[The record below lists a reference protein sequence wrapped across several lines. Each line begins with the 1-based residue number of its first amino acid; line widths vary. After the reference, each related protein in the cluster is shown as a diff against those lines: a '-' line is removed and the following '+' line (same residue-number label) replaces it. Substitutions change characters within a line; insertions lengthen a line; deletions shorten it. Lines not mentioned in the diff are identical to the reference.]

1 MKTLTLAA
9 AALVAFCAA
18 ARADVLKEAPLR
30 RLAAQVLVLSDAD
43 YHDAAAAASGQ
54 AWAKLDRTTLLRTIY
69 RKLAAGRYKA
79 ALDEGLSGP
88 HRAEAEAAL
97 TSLTPAGRSVG
108 DDAKAVAPDAELM
121 NTAGWADSAWAY
133 VNQPPPRTYQPGAV
147 AAVRGGRKLSTD
159 DDKAVTALLASVDA
173 ADAALGPDAGAAARA
188 GNDFSAGRSYAQ
200 IADIFMR
207 SASADAAAAPA
218 PAAAT
223 PALSASDIYRQD
235 SPAVVLILASGSSG
249 QGELGTG
256 SIIDARGRILTN
268 AHVVVNAQT
277 GEPYGTIRVYLK
289 PARVTG
295 DPKRDLVDPFTAKV
309 ERYDRA
315 LDLAVLD
322 LDRVPR
328 APVMP
333 IGDDSVI
340 SPGDTVVAIGHP
352 EQGGLWTLTRG
363 IISTRVSDLGGVPG
377 KNAFQTDASINR
389 GNSGGPLIDSSG
401 AQIGINT
408 SMARK
413 AADGLTI
420 TSVNFSIRSSVFER
434 WLGTEAPP
442 LVASV
447 APAAP
452 PAAEP
457 PAASAP
463 PAVSAPPVGA
473 PALPAAPV
481 QSPVA
486 VAPAQPLPPSRP
498 QILTPA
504 RPYRADDVI
513 AAQIKQMENMGDEMD
528 QEIQQRLN
536 RSN

>member
-1 MKTLTLAA
+1 MKTFTLAA
-9 AALVAFCAA
+9 AALVAFAAA
-18 ARADVLKEAPLR
+18 ARAD
-30 RLAAQVLVLSDAD
+30 
-43 YHDAAAAASGQ
+43 
-54 AWAKLDRTTLLRTIY
+54 
-69 RKLAAGRYKA
+69 
-79 ALDEGLSGP
+79 
-88 HRAEAEAAL
+88 
-97 TSLTPAGRSVG
+97 
-108 DDAKAVAPDAELM
+108 
-121 NTAGWADSAWAY
+121 
-133 VNQPPPRTYQPGAV
+133 
-147 AAVRGGRKLSTD
+147 
-159 DDKAVTALLASVDA
+159 
-173 ADAALGPDAGAAARA
+173 
-188 GNDFSAGRSYAQ
+188 
-200 IADIFMR
+200 
-207 SASADAAAAPA
+207 APA
-218 PAAAT
+218 PAVPT
-223 PALSASDIYRQD
+223 LSASDIYRQD

-256 SIIDARGRILTN
+256 SIIDARGRVLTN

-277 GEPYGTIRVYLK
+277 GEPFGTIRVYLK

-322 LDRVPR
+322 LDRAPQ

-333 IGDDSVI
+333 IGNDSVI
-340 SPGDTVVAIGHP
+340 APGDTVVAIGHP

-434 WLGTEAPP
+434 WLGAEAPP

-452 PAAEP
+452 PAA
-457 PAASAP
+457 AP
-463 PAVSAPPVGA
+463 PVAPAPPVGA
-473 PALPAAPV
+473 PALPTAPV
-481 QSPVA
+481 QPPVA
-486 VAPAQPLPPSRP
+486 VAPPQPLPPSRP

>member
-9 AALVAFCAA
+9 AALVAFVAA
-18 ARADVLKEAPLR
+18 ARADVLKETPLR
-30 RLAAQVLVLSDAD
+30 RLAAQVLILSDAD
-43 YHDAAAAASGQ
+43 YHDAAAAATNQ

-69 RKLAAGRYKA
+69 RKLAAGRYHA

-97 TSLTPAGRSVG
+97 TALTPAGRSIG

-121 NTAGWADSAWAY
+121 NTAGWAANAWTY
-133 VNQPPPRTYQPGAV
+133 INQPPPQQRGVASV
-147 AAVRGGRKLSTD
+147 AAVRGGRKLSND

-173 ADAALGPDAGAAARA
+173 ADAALGPDAGASARA
-188 GNDFSAGRSYAQ
+188 DNDFSAGRSYAQ
-200 IADIFMR
+200 IADIFVR
-207 SASADAAAAPA
+207 SAAAD
-218 PAAAT
+218 AAAT
-223 PALSASDIYRQD
+223 PAPAAPTLSASDIYRQD

-256 SIIDARGRILTN
+256 SIIDARGRVLTN

-322 LDRVPR
+322 LDRVPQ

-333 IGDDSVI
+333 IGNDSAI

-389 GNSGGPLIDSSG
+389 GNSGGPLIDSYG

-452 PAAEP
+452 PAA
-457 PAASAP
+457 
-463 PAVSAPPVGA
+463 APPVAPVAPAAPIGA
-473 PALPAAPV
+473 PALPSAPV
-481 QSPVA
+481 QPPVA
-486 VAPAQPLPPSRP
+486 VAPPQPLPPSRP